1 MSAQPALRRNR
12 ELSLLVL
19 ALIMGAGALTLVQLA
34 RNSDKVSVAVPL
46 IAIVA
51 LAYVAAHVVTRKFA
65 RQADSLVLPL
75 VAGLNAIGLAAI
87 YRLSPRGFGATQVT
101 WTALGLACF
110 AGTLVLVRDYR
121 VLSRY
126 KYILGFAGVG
136 LLLLP
141 LTPIGAV
148 VNGARLWVK
157 VGGFQFQPAELSKIC
172 LVAFFAAYLADRK
185 ELLAIATKRLAGLHV
200 PDFKHFGPLLVM
212 WGISLA
218 VMFYERDLGSS
229 LLFFSIFLLMLYV
242 ATSRVIYTA
251 FGALLFVGGAIVG
264 YQAFSHVQSR
274 VQVWLDVFD
283 PELIQGPSYQ
293 LAQSMFALATG
304 GLFGTGLGQ
313 GRPDLIPV
321 AETDFIFAVVGE
333 ELGLMGTVAVLLT
346 FMLLVGRGL
355 RVALH
360 ARDDFGQL
368 LAAGLTFILGLQTI
382 IILGGVTRL
391 MPLTGITLPFMSY
404 GGSSILSNFV
414 LVALLIRISDQT
426 TAAPPPAHT
435 AEILIGGR
443 LGGTPEGSGG
453 RLGGTPEGSGG
464 RP

>member
-1 MSAQPALRRNR
+1 MSVQPSLRRNR

-19 ALIMGAGALTLVQLA
+19 ALIVGAAALTLVALA
-34 RNSDKVSVAVPL
+34 RSTEKVALAAPL
-46 IAIVA
+46 MAIVA
-51 LAYVAAHVVTRKFA
+51 LAYVGAHVVTRRFA

-75 VAGLNAIGLAAI
+75 VAALNAIGLAAI
-87 YRLSPRGFGATQVT
+87 YRLSPNGFGTTQVT

-110 AGTLVLVRDYR
+110 AATLVLLKDYR
-121 VLSRY
+121 LLARY

-141 LTPIGAV
+141 MTPVGAV

-157 VGGFQFQPAELSKIC
+157 VGGFQFQPAELAKIC
-172 LVAFFAAYLADRK
+172 LVVFFAAYLAERK
-185 ELLAIATKRLAGLHV
+185 ELLAIATKRVAGFHV

-242 ATSRVIYTA
+242 ATSRVVYTA
-251 FGALLFVGGAIVG
+251 FGALLFVAGAVIG

-283 PELIQGPSYQ
+283 PELIGGPSYQ
-293 LAQSMFALATG
+293 LAQSLFALATG

-321 AETDFIFAVVGE
+321 AETDFIFAVIGE

-355 RVALH
+355 RIALR
-360 ARDDFGQL
+360 ALDDFGQL
-368 LAAGLTFILGLQTI
+368 LAAGLTFILALQTI

-404 GGSSILSNFV
+404 GGSSILSNFI
-414 LVALLIRISDQT
+414 LVALLVRISDQT
-426 TAAPPPAHT
+426 AATPPPAHT
-435 AEILIGGR
+435 AEILM
-443 LGGTPEGSGG
+443 
-453 RLGGTPEGSGG
+453 GG